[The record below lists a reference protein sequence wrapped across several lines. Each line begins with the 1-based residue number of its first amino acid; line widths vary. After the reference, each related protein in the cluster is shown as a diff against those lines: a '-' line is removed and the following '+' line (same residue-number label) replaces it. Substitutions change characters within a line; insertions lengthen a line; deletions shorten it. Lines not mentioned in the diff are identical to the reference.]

1 MLSACLAF
9 AASAMSPLYV
19 EHPVDLPLDEAVGV
33 FPSGVEVRGIL
44 LTGICESLLA
54 SPRALSESR
63 LARVQQAASEA
74 RARFELAVLLAPV
87 APELDFVTDLGP
99 RGQALG
105 CIRDLAQLCRLTG
118 LHGVV
123 IDFRPSTGLLNPLH
137 GVYSAHAPD
146 HTLAKTREFG
156 RLITEAV
163 LDISPDACL
172 GVVGP
177 APPEGPLVS
186 PLLEGMAE
194 GSRRHPDAR
203 LLFLALPVASGTA
216 DAVTRFDAWRAV
228 HWSARA
234 ERAWSQKGKLILGLP
249 ADGIGAAGSIAANP
263 AGLWTQG
270 APSAAVTNIMAALAE
285 YTVVGPADLGGGFYA
300 LTGPAGGALLHTGGP
315 AHECVL
321 AIESPPRLVD
331 LASGES
337 RLPDVRE
344 GKVVFPPAHSPTLLH
359 PVSVREHVIP
369 AAMQLTLS
377 GTGDGA
383 GLAVEYGFWNPAR
396 VAMTGTLSAV
406 ANGAVSV
413 APGAVAFALQ
423 PGERLD
429 VRGVLRGEAPPAT
442 ALPMRLVLTL
452 ADEPPIERAF
462 RLIAPLTHEWQAVT
476 PVPATALT
484 ADGPDG
490 IILNTSL
497 GTAVL
502 IDGAGKVQWQRSFAS
517 PLSLPPACGRH
528 WTLGGYVAMA
538 DDAGALHVL
547 RPDGRLRW
555 KAEFGAGA
563 TAVTTARLHPFTG
576 DEIVLAARDCS
587 VHAYASN
594 GQALWRAELDSAA
607 FRLLTCLL
615 PGDDY
620 SIVLAL
626 AEDGRVTALDHGGR
640 KRWSVAY
647 PAQIT
652 AAAILAPC
660 APGPRARLAIGHADG
675 TCRIVDAATAEEAAA
690 VEFGASPVNG
700 IFVLKDSRG
709 FVSQLV
715 VSADSLCGASA
726 DLRVEWTAPVRAIT
740 AVAPAQ
746 TSATGAARRLIA
758 LTADTLACIG
768 DRGEVDWAVPLPAEA
783 VSIPPAVHDLDGD
796 GRLECVY
803 SLGDGTT
810 RVVELPEH

>member
-1 MLSACLAF
+1 MLAACLAF

-19 EHPVDLPLDEAVGV
+19 EHSVDLPIDEAVGA
-33 FPSGVEVRGIL
+33 FPSGVEVRGIV

-54 SPRALSESR
+54 SPRSLSESR
-63 LARVQQAASEA
+63 LARVQQAASKA
-74 RARFELAVLLAPV
+74 RANAKLAVLLAPV
-87 APELDFVTDLGP
+87 APELDFLTDLGL

-123 IDFRPSTGLLNPLH
+123 IDFRLNIGLLNPLH

-146 HTLAKTREFG
+146 NTLAKTREFG
-156 RLITEAV
+156 RLIAEAV

-177 APPEGPLVS
+177 APPDRALVS

-194 GSRRHPDAR
+194 GLRRHPDAR
-203 LLFLALPVASGTA
+203 LLLLALPVPSGTA

-228 HWSARA
+228 HWSAHA
-234 ERAWSQKGKLILGLP
+234 EREWSQKGKFILGLP

-263 AGLWTQG
+263 AGLWTRG
-270 APSAAVTNIMAALAE
+270 TPSAAVTSIMAALAE

-300 LTGPAGGALLHTGGP
+300 LTGPAGGALLHIGGP

-321 AIESPPRLVD
+321 AMESPPRLVD
-331 LASGES
+331 LASGEG
-337 RLPDVRE
+337 RLPEVRE
-344 GKVVFPPAHSPTLLH
+344 GKVVFPPSHSPTLLH
-359 PVSVREHVIP
+359 PVSVREHVVP

-377 GTGDGA
+377 GTGAGA

-406 ANGAVSV
+406 ADGAVSV

-429 VRGVLRGEAPPAT
+429 VRGVLRGEVPPAT
-442 ALPMRLVLTL
+442 VLPMRLVLTL

-462 RLIAPLTHEWQAVT
+462 RPVAPLTHEWQAVT

-484 ADGPDG
+484 AAGPDG
-490 IILNTSL
+490 ILLNTSL
-497 GTAVL
+497 GTAAL

-547 RPDGRLRW
+547 RPDSRLRW

-576 DEIVLAARDCS
+576 DEIVLAARDCA

-594 GQALWRAELDSAA
+594 GQALWRAELDSPA
-607 FRLLTCLL
+607 FCLLTCLL

-620 SIVLAL
+620 ATVFAL
-626 AEDGRVTALDHGGR
+626 EDGRVTALDHGGR
-640 KRWSVAY
+640 ERWSLAY
-647 PAQIT
+647 PAQIA
-652 AAAILAPC
+652 AAAIVAPC

-690 VEFGASPVNG
+690 VEFGAFPVNG

-709 FVSQLV
+709 FVSQVV
-715 VSADSLCGASA
+715 VSADSLYSASA
-726 DLRVEWTAPVRAIT
+726 DLRIEWTAPVRAVT

-746 TSATGAARRLIA
+746 VSATGAARVIA

-768 DRGEVDWAVPLPAEA
+768 DRGEVEWAVPLPAEA
-783 VSIPPAVHDLDGD
+783 VPIPPAVQDLDGD
-796 GRLECVY
+796 GRLECAY

-810 RVVELPEH
+810 RIVELPEQ